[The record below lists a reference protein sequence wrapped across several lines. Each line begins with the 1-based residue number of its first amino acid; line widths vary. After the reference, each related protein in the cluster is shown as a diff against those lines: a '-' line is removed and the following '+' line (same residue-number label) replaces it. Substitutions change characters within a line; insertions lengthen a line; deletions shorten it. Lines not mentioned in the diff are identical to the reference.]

1 MTRRLLHI
9 YWKQFTRGLS
19 NLRAGQILPIVA
31 IGLLALIF
39 VPIFIFG
46 VSALGEFLPAEER
59 VSLFSMVSLAALI
72 LTVLFAI
79 PQVFK
84 HLFSARDV
92 EFLFTL
98 PISTSHIFWVKYIQ
112 SFFST
117 AGFVWLLLGFFF
129 VVFGAGADAAL
140 AYFLF
145 IPLVALAVILIGLTI
160 AYLFNLL
167 LIQILP
173 RNRAKELM
181 TLMTGLAGFFIII
194 IVQLPNLLGI
204 TGADVREEFSMS
216 LPIMPSW
223 LPTTW
228 AGEAMAIFSQEFVF
242 IGVVWTVALVALAIL
257 VAVLTPMVVERGF
270 RTGWIRLN
278 EGTSRGKKRKQKSM
292 KGNFLKHPVI
302 FLGLKEL
309 RAVQRD
315 PREWLTFLPMLFLMI
330 FPFFGIA
337 TNAEAREAVLDNP
350 LISWLVAHAMIIFFF
365 TLLIGNFAASSIG
378 REERAVWI
386 LRIMPLSGMQIA
398 LGKLWI
404 HWLIPCVFVIFLEV
418 ILMVV
423 LGWAWY
429 WALAGAISFGFISL
443 GMASIGLWAGTIG
456 GKYNPNNPQQRIE
469 TGTGFLLLLI
479 NIPYMLV
486 MFSIAVLLFMPTE
499 FQPFVADFGD
509 SSMGILSMMGSLVA
523 IVLSGKIMLG
533 SWSIVVG
540 MLILLLASLAVTY
553 LFLMLSA
560 ERIDQGIQINIVENT
575 SRSLKRLS

>member
-1 MTRRLLHI
+1 M
-9 YWKQFTRGLS
+9 
-19 NLRAGQILPIVA
+19 
-31 IGLLALIF
+31 LALIF

-46 VSALGEFLPAEER
+46 VNALGEFLPLEER
-59 VSLFSMVSLAALI
+59 ESLFSIVSLAAVI

-98 PISTSHIFWVKYIQ
+98 PISTKHIFWVKYIQ

-117 AGFVWLLLGFFF
+117 AGFVWLLLSFFL
-129 VVFGAGADAAL
+129 VVFGAGADAL
-140 AYFLF
+140 WVYFLF
-145 IPLVALAVILIGLTI
+145 IPLVALAVVLIGLTF

-181 TLMTGLAGFFIII
+181 TLMTGLAGFFIFI

-204 TGADVREEFSMS
+204 TGTDVRDEFSMS
-216 LPIMPSW
+216 LPVMPTW

-228 AGEAMAIFSQEFVF
+228 AGEAMAIFSVEFSV
-242 IGVVWTVALVALAIL
+242 IGIVWVMALVALAIL
-257 VAVLTPMVVERGF
+257 VAILTPMIVERGF

-278 EGTSRGKKRKQKSM
+278 EGSSRGKKRKQKLV
-292 KGNFLKHPVI
+292 KGKLLKHPVV

-330 FPFFGIA
+330 FPFFGIV

-365 TLLIGNFAASSIG
+365 TLLIGTFTASSIG

-404 HWLIPCVFVIFLEV
+404 HWLIPYVFVIFLEV

-429 WALAGAISFGFISL
+429 WTLAGAISFGFISL

-469 TGTGFLLLLI
+469 TGTGFLLVLI
-479 NIPYMLV
+479 NIPYIVL
-486 MFSIAVLLFMPTE
+486 MFSIAVLVFMPTE
-499 FQPFVADFGD
+499 FQPFVADFGEN
-509 SSMGILSMMGSLVA
+509 SFGILAMLGSLMA
-523 IVLSGKIMLG
+523 SILSGKILLG

-540 MLILLLASLAVTY
+540 LLILVLASLAVTY

-575 SRSLKRLS
+575 SGSIKRLN